1 MAASGGNSRKGIKSK
16 GYAAY
21 DAKGELKPIEF
32 SRKELGPHD
41 VLVDI
46 YYCGIC
52 HSDVHHVRSE
62 WRNEIYP
69 MVPGHEIVGKVSKV
83 GSSAK
88 KLKIGDIVGVGC
100 MVDSCGDCDACKHGF
115 EYACSNGGPAWTYG
129 SRYKQNGNITFGGYA
144 NNIVTNEKFAFKINP
159 KADMAR
165 TAPLLCAGTTTYT
178 PLSYWNVGSGT
189 RVGIAGLGGLG
200 HIAVK
205 IAKSMGADV
214 TVFTTSKDKAKDAIR
229 LGADDAVLTI
239 GNAPNKHMGKLDF
252 VLDTISAKHNIDY
265 YLSMLRLDGKMV
277 IVGLQDQPLS
287 VQPFS
292 LVSRHRVL
300 AGSGLDGTKGTQEM
314 LDYCTKNGITADIEL
329 IPIQK
334 VNVAY
339 DRLVNGDVKYRF
351 VIDISTLGKSSGSS
365 GPAEI

>member
-1 MAASGGNSRKGIKSK
+1 MAASKKSETVGIKSV

-21 DAKGELKPIEF
+21 DAKGELKPIAFKRREP
-32 SRKELGPHD
+32 GPHE
-41 VLVDI
+41 VVVDI
-46 YYCGIC
+46 NYCGIC

-69 MVPGHEIVGKVSKV
+69 MVPGHEIVGKVSKI
-83 GSSAK
+83 GSSVG
-88 KLKIGDIVGVGC
+88 KLKVGDVVGVGC
-100 MVDSCGDCDACKHGF
+100 MVDSCGECDACKSGF

-129 SRYKQNGNITFGGYA
+129 SRYRQDGGVTFGGYS
-144 NNIVTNEKFAFKINP
+144 NNIVANEKFAFRISP
-159 KADMAR
+159 KADPAR

-178 PLSYWNVGSGT
+178 PLSYWKVGNGT
-189 RVGIAGLGGLG
+189 KVGIAGLGGLG

-205 IAKSMGADV
+205 IAKSMGAEV
-214 TVFTTSKDKAKDAIR
+214 TVFTTSNEKAKDAIR
-229 LGADDAVLTI
+229 LGATDAVVTR
-239 GNAPNKHMGKLDF
+239 GNATDNHVGKLDF
-252 VLDTISAKHNIDY
+252 ILDTISAKHDIDY

-277 IVGLQDQPLS
+277 VVGLQDQPLS

-314 LDYCTKNGITADIEL
+314 LDFCTKKGIAADIEL

-334 VNVAY
+334 VNDAY
-339 DRLVNGDVKYRF
+339 ERVVKGDVKYRF
-351 VIDISTLGKSSGSS
+351 VIDLSSLGKPSG
-365 GPAEI
+365 